1 MPFQKKIV
9 FNNKIKAFLKLG
21 FYLHHSGHVCHRV
34 IVLCLCT
41 VSSQQQNSK
50 VIELRLTAWS
60 QLVKYLLP
68 RYLISAMAA
77 ESAQDSVGY
86 FAAKIYCK
94 ELLQNIKKL
103 LKQAEPSL
111 ILLLHSSN
119 TSYSFSF
126 QTTFCEQNI
135 FFFWE
140 AHQIIR
146 QISALL
152 ASSLNIKGSQPIAQP
167 AFLLCAIRSRGF
179 YVDPR
184 AKADSK
190 SPPTA
195 VPNFVDNKII
205 FHARHP
211 THRRHLSKDC

>member
-9 FNNKIKAFLKLG
+9 FNNKIKAFLKLD

-86 FAAKIYCK
+86 FAAKIYCT
-94 ELLQNIKKL
+94 ELLQNIKRL

-135 FFFWE
+135 YFFFLGGTPNY
-140 AHQIIR
+140 
-146 QISALL
+146 SA
-152 ASSLNIKGSQPIAQP
+152 NI
-167 AFLLCAIRSRGF
+167 CATRF
-179 YVDPR
+179 KLKY
-184 AKADSK
+184 
-190 SPPTA
+190 
-195 VPNFVDNKII
+195 
-205 FHARHP
+205 
-211 THRRHLSKDC
+211 